1 MTSST
6 QTIRFPLFFT
16 KQMATVFTLCILAC
30 SLSSNV
36 TAHETT
42 LVVHPADE
50 DKGDP
55 RFNDLKEILRI
66 ALEKTIAEFGPYEL
80 RASKQ
85 HTNGLRYLNNL
96 ANDKDLNVV
105 WSSTT
110 EEKERNYL
118 PIRIPLRKGLLGYR
132 VMLVH
137 KDKQA
142 LLKNVR
148 TLADLRKFTLGQGV
162 GWDDVKLYEAN
173 GVSVIEAKYSNLFR
187 MLNYQRFDLF
197 PRGINEVFTEF
208 EKESAQNPDL
218 VIDDNIL
225 VHYPWPYYFFVSK
238 KNQSLHKRLELG
250 LQKMIKDGSFDAIFW
265 KYNGKAIEAI
275 NFKKRHIIEIQ
286 NYLLPKATP
295 LNNPTLWFR
304 PKLK

>member
-1 MTSST
+1 M
-6 QTIRFPLFFT
+6 QTIYFSRFFT
-16 KQMATVFTLCILAC
+16 KQLLAAFTLCTLAC
-30 SLSSNV
+30 SMPSSIF
-36 TAHETT
+36 AKETT

-55 RFNDLKEILRI
+55 RFNDVKEILRT
-66 ALEKTIAEFGPYEL
+66 ALEKTVAEFGPFTL

-96 ANDKDLNVV
+96 ANDTELNVV

-118 PIRIPLRKGLLGYR
+118 PIRIPLRKGILGYR

-148 TLADLRKFTLGQGV
+148 TLADLKKFTLGQGV
-162 GWDDVKLYEAN
+162 GWDDIKLYEAN
-173 GVSVIEAKYSNLFR
+173 GINVIEAKYSNLFR
-187 MLNYQRFDLF
+187 MLNYQRFDLL

-208 EKESAQNPDL
+208 EKESAQNPDI

-225 VHYPWPYYFFVSK
+225 IHYPWPYYFFVSK
-238 KNQSLHKRLELG
+238 NNQSLHKRLELG
-250 LQKMIKDGSFDAIFW
+250 LNKMIKDGSFDAIFW

-275 NFKKRHIIEIQ
+275 NFKSRHIIEIQ

-295 LNNPTLWFR
+295 LKNNSLWFH